1 MKVVAQ
7 DRNGECGRSPFH
19 TDLQR
24 PATCARVASARI
36 AAQFVHTP
44 PPTAPSARKK
54 HRTHFPNQHT
64 FFKEECWRARANKQY
79 NTGVNAAAQYYSFS
93 ISARPSKGR
102 NADHKSF
109 EYLTNDTTWDK
120 SVIAV

>member
-1 MKVVAQ
+1 MKVVVQ

-24 PATCARVASARI
+24 RATCARVASARI

-54 HRTHFPNQHT
+54 HSTHFPNQHS
-64 FFKEECWRARANKQY
+64 FVEKGCWRARAMKLY
-79 NTGVNAAAQYYSFS
+79 NTGVNAAAQYYSFC

-102 NADHKSF
+102 NAGKK
-109 EYLTNDTTWDK
+109 L
-120 SVIAV
+120 